1 MTSLVILA
9 LVWTQ
14 RALLSKPHPP
24 QLEVSYRVQVNIK
37 VSLWDVQ
44 EPATLKILWPWHLD
58 GGSRRA
64 SAIKTKVALGS
75 REQSGQWQDRR
86 IMHPT
91 WPTSCSNSDTYGRTS
106 CFLKKETLYRFFH
119 QGLCWFTPY
128 RHRVCYLEYS
138 ACEHTSCN
146 IVIVLCFFF
155 FFLPAAHVLDLHFIP
170 RIILFICLI

>member
-24 QLEVSYRVQVNIK
+24 QLEVSYRVQVNFK

-64 SAIKTKVALGS
+64 SAIKTKVALGCG
-75 REQSGQWQDRR
+75 EQSGQWQDRC

-91 WPTSCSNSDTYGRTS
+91 WPTSCSNSDTYGITS
-106 CFLKKETLYRFFH
+106 CSLKKKRRCIGSFIKAFADSPRTGTEFAIWNMLH
-119 QGLCWFTPY
+119 VSI
-128 RHRVCYLEYS
+128 RHTIL
-138 ACEHTSCN
+138 
-146 IVIVLCFFF
+146 LLFFF
-155 FFLPAAHVLDLHFIP
+155 VFFLPAAHVLDLHFIP
-170 RIILFICLI
+170 PIILFICLI

>member
-24 QLEVSYRVQVNIK
+24 QLEVSYRVQVNFK

-58 GGSRRA
+58 GGSWRA
-64 SAIKTKVALGS
+64 SAIKTKVVLGC

-106 CFLKKETLYRFFH
+106 CSLKKRDAVSFIKAFADSPRTGTEFAIWNMLH
-119 QGLCWFTPY
+119 VSI
-128 RHRVCYLEYS
+128 RHAIL
-138 ACEHTSCN
+138 
-146 IVIVLCFFF
+146 LLFCFFCLLLMF
-155 FFLPAAHVLDLHFIP
+155 WICTSFLL
-170 RIILFICLI
+170 